1 MRKTVLFLLT
11 LVLMLGAFS
20 LANAITIEI
29 GNTSTGTS
37 FYLPIYTGHNF
48 SYSQQIYLQNEINQA
63 GAITK
68 ISFRF
73 DGGGSANSN
82 NWDIYMGHT
91 SKSGFSSKTDWIPV
105 ANMTRVFR
113 GNAFTGTLGQ
123 GWLDITLQTP
133 FNYNNSDNLV
143 IAVDEN
149 TSNSSSTGRWNTFNG
164 SNCSIYCSTYLNNNI
179 DPSNPSGTDSELLS
193 VKNILKLEITPVG
206 PADPIDFN
214 ASTHSDSQIDLSWYL
229 NNVSNNI
236 LLAWNTTNDFGT
248 PSGSYSAGD
257 SIGDGTVLLVN
268 SSNTSFNHTNL
279 EPNTTYYYKIWSMDA
294 NGNYSNGVTASA
306 TTSDGHVPVELSSFT
321 AAISVDNFVNL
332 MWVTQSETGVL
343 GFYVLRNTENHL
355 GTALTVSELI
365 PATNTS
371 EQQSYIFK
379 DSELYE
385 DGLYYYWLQNS
396 DMDGSMQFH
405 GPASIQFSAIG
416 NSVPEIPLVT
426 QLKPIYPNPFNPMAY
441 IPFSLKEAATVNFE
455 IYNARGQLMKR
466 IPLGQKAAGNHRIEW
481 DGSDDQ
487 GHACGT
493 GIYHIRMTAGNESFS
508 RKAVLMK

>member
-1 MRKTVLFLLT
+1 M
-11 LVLMLGAFS
+11 
-20 LANAITIEI
+20 
-29 GNTSTGTS
+29 
-37 FYLPIYTGHNF
+37 
-48 SYSQQIYLQNEINQA
+48 
-63 GAITK
+63 
-68 ISFRF
+68 
-73 DGGGSANSN
+73 
-82 NWDIYMGHT
+82 
-91 SKSGFSSKTDWIPV
+91 
-105 ANMTRVFR
+105 
-113 GNAFTGTLGQ
+113 
-123 GWLDITLQTP
+123 
-133 FNYNNSDNLV
+133 
-143 IAVDEN
+143 DEN

>member
-1 MRKTVLFLLT
+1 M
-11 LVLMLGAFS
+11 
-20 LANAITIEI
+20 
-29 GNTSTGTS
+29 
-37 FYLPIYTGHNF
+37 
-48 SYSQQIYLQNEINQA
+48 
-63 GAITK
+63 
-68 ISFRF
+68 
-73 DGGGSANSN
+73 
-82 NWDIYMGHT
+82 
-91 SKSGFSSKTDWIPV
+91 
-105 ANMTRVFR
+105 
-113 GNAFTGTLGQ
+113 
-123 GWLDITLQTP
+123 
-133 FNYNNSDNLV
+133 
-143 IAVDEN
+143 
-149 TSNSSSTGRWNTFNG
+149 
-164 SNCSIYCSTYLNNNI
+164 
-179 DPSNPSGTDSELLS
+179 
-193 VKNILKLEITPVG
+193 
-206 PADPIDFN
+206 
-214 ASTHSDSQIDLSWYL
+214 
-229 NNVSNNI
+229 
-236 LLAWNTTNDFGT
+236 
-248 PSGSYSAGD
+248 
-257 SIGDGTVLLVN
+257 
-268 SSNTSFNHTNL
+268 
-279 EPNTTYYYKIWSMDA
+279 
-294 NGNYSNGVTASA
+294 
-306 TTSDGHVPVELSSFT
+306 PVELSSFT